1 MTANAEYHILYY
13 GIFDFH
19 EQKIIS
25 LFNEKGKGNSQYGSI
40 VDKTINDT
48 NFIETVIRN
57 KIHLKSLFLNHD
69 ENVVVMNNVLSDYL
83 LFIKKNLIQNNR
95 IYEICISKDTIPRSL
110 PLSILNNRQKIAYPD
125 LFDKSKEVLE
135 ETLKEFIES
144 FEIQYNEEASY
155 KSDNVANIDQELN
168 EILSVMNNN
177 IDHVLIREDRLD
189 HLQQKTLKLTDK
201 GKRFKRTTKQTE
213 SNELWKNRKWKS
225 ITICCVVV
233 VILMI
238 VTFETIFSK

>member
-57 KIHLKSLFLNHD
+57 KIHLKSL
-69 ENVVVMNNVLSDYL
+69 
-83 LFIKKNLIQNNR
+83 

-155 KSDNVANIDQELN
+155 KSDNVASIDQELN

-238 VTFETIFSK
+238 VTFETIFLK